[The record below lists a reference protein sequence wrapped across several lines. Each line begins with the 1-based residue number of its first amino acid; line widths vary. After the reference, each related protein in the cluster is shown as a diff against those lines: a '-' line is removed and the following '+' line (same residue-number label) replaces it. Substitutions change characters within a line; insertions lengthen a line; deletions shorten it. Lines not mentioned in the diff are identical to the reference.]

1 MKKKD
6 FRILV
11 ADDDEIA
18 RDVVL
23 SLLSNEGYSVV
34 SAVDGLDALRML
46 RMEEIN
52 LVITDLIMPGADGIE
67 VLKYAIRSNP
77 DIAVVLL
84 TAYGTLDN
92 TLSAIKEGAYDYLT
106 KPFKVMEI
114 ISIADR
120 AFERAVLINENRE
133 MTKYLRATYRD
144 MELLKSVTE
153 KNNPDIIISWIER
166 IDRLKTM
173 NILSEEEMSILK
185 ERLING
191 YTITDNI
198 SRSEMHGA

>member
-120 AFERAVLINENRE
+120 AFERASLINENRE

>member
-18 RDVVL
+18 RDVIL

-34 SAVDGLDALRML
+34 SAIDGLEALRIL
-46 RMEEIN
+46 RIEDIN

-67 VLKYAIRSNP
+67 VLKYAINTNT
-77 DIAVVLL
+77 DVAVVLL

-92 TLSAIKEGAYDYLT
+92 TLNAIKQGAYDYLT

-120 AFERAVLINENRE
+120 AFERAQLINENKE

-144 MELLKSVTE
+144 MEILKSLIQ
-153 KNNPDIIISWIER
+153 KNNPELIISWIER

-173 NILSEEEMSILK
+173 NILSEDEMKILK
-185 ERLING
+185 DRLING
-191 YTITDNI
+191 YMTTDNI
-198 SRSEMHGA
+198 SRNNTHGS